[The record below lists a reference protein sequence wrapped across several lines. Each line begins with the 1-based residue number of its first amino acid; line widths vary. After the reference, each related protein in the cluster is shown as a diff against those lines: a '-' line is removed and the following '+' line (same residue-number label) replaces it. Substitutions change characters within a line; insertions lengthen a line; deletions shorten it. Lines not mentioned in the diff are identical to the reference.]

1 MITIAAGEERLYRL
15 PPVSRGTVIVKAFHA
30 DVSLSARTVPVPLP
44 QLRVAEGAVH
54 PTLRSVAAATARD
67 DTGDDGP
74 HTDKSPARNLELELR
89 LGTST
94 MARHGNLAVSESP
107 NHNEGWRLH
116 IRRPQLLNDL
126 TPNPSQYE
134 IETSYTSQLP
144 ILQRRVPAQFFHEG
158 FELNWNKQQY
168 VSGHIND
175 SKLFI
180 YFREDLRQLYTLGED
195 PVIDTGVPL
204 AKANDIHTTGVT
216 LGVGAGPAPMGGGMA
231 PFFSVRVDCAGDGE
245 IELPLLPDVT
255 LPSFHVTVRL
265 FLCRSGGSLEYR
277 PVVESELL
285 DLLADVEIPDPE
297 LPNVLNTVNARDTA
311 KKALEANIYQLQF
324 PATSGFSR
332 FGAAV
337 APWLVGERRQVWSSG
352 YVRR

>member
-1 MITIAAGEERLYRL
+1 MPGPYRY
-15 PPVSRGTVIVKAFHA
+15 RC
-30 DVSLSARTVPVPLP
+30 LSS
-44 QLRVAEGAVH
+44 RVAEDAVH
-54 PTLRSVAAATARD
+54 PTLHSVAAATARD

-107 NHNEGWRLH
+107 NHSDGWRLH
-116 IRRPQLLNDL
+116 IRRPQLLDDL

-180 YFREDLRQLYTLGED
+180 YFREDLRQLYTLGEESGDRHRRAAGEGQRHPHDRRD
-195 PVIDTGVPL
+195 PGRRCGPCADGRGHGAVL
-204 AKANDIHTTGVT
+204 
-216 LGVGAGPAPMGGGMA
+216 LGACRLCRRRRD
-231 PFFSVRVDCAGDGE
+231 RVS
-245 IELPLLPDVT
+245 LLPDVT

-311 KKALEANIYQLQF
+311 KKAIEANIYQLQF
-324 PATSGFSR
+324 PAN
-332 FGAAV
+332 
-337 APWLVGERRQVWSSG
+337 
-352 YVRR
+352 